1 MRRLGSVLSVDLRG
15 GREAA
20 SRLMSRLRLVRPAVT
35 LGGPE
40 TLVSH
45 SVSST
50 HGTLGPEA
58 RDAALIGEGTLRI
71 SVGLEAFED
80 LRDDLARAMAN

>member
-1 MRRLGSVLSVDLRG
+1 
-15 GREAA
+15 
-20 SRLMSRLRLVRPAVT
+20 MSRLRIARPAVT

-50 HGTLGPEA
+50 HGSLGPDA
-58 RDAALIGEGTLRI
+58 RAAAGIGEGTIRV

-80 LRDDLARAMAN
+80 LRDDLAGALG

>member
-1 MRRLGSVLSVDLRG
+1 
-15 GREAA
+15 
-20 SRLMSRLRLVRPAVT
+20 MSRLRLVRPAVT

-50 HGTLGPEA
+50 HGALGPEA